1 MRIRSE
7 KGFTGIDIAASIVLV
22 FIFSALIATLSFRI
36 SSTSKELEHRVDAT
50 YHAID
55 EIEKIKLWSFND
67 LIGKNANSTDIT
79 INNETI
85 PINVVGAET
94 QIGETEFYKKIM
106 IKDYKDIDPNKTSDI
121 VKKVTVIISYQ
132 FKGQTEE
139 VKLSTIFV
147 KEN

>member
-7 KGFTGIDIAASIVLV
+7 KGFTGIDIAVSIVLV

-55 EIEKIKLWSFND
+55 EIEKIKGWSFND

-85 PINVVGAET
+85 PINESGPGT
-94 QIGETEFYKKIM
+94 QIGETGFYKKKL
-106 IKDYKDIDPNKTSDI
+106 IKDYHDIDQTKTPDV

-147 KEN
+147 REN